1 MELMELIARAPWR
14 EAVTYRETWPH
25 EYVLIKQDKQREL
38 LAAICARIANGEG
51 IEGRFFSRTSAYLFI
66 GEYKYWPYTSCD
78 EIDLDATEDEVVLN
92 RAPLYRDRRDFVIR
106 VGDTG
111 IRVESEKDEPMTE
124 TSEHDTLL
132 AHLARKLSDRHEDIA
147 VEALGYIFRS
157 SQARRV
163 LEEMLRARGADV
175 GSIEKVRTQATG
187 KEGAR
192 PDLAGVDRTG
202 LERVLIEAK
211 FWAGLTGNQPTAYL
225 ERLPTNMPSA
235 LLFVAPAA
243 RLETLWDELCQRAGV
258 NGPRPAAETS
268 EEFRSVTM
276 AGARHLML
284 TSWTHLLERLD
295 GAGDEHTM
303 IAVQQLRGLTKMKTE
318 DFPPFHP
325 LHPDEFDPK
334 VPRLLLNLQRLVDD
348 ATTRAV
354 AAGYASTEGLKVTPQ
369 ATGYGRYLYLADA
382 GAWFGVD
389 FDSWA
394 WDSYPDTP
402 LWLRFSEW
410 DRGMRKPLSE
420 THGALEPL
428 EQKDSP
434 DCFDDDGALY
444 VPIELPVHAEYDE
457 VLEAVVRRLQEVSDL
472 ISAAEGA
479 SSPTG

>member
-1 MELMELIARAPWR
+1 MVINRDG
-14 EAVTYRETWPH
+14 
-25 EYVLIKQDKQREL
+25 QQEL
-38 LAAICARIANGEG
+38 LAAFCERISRGEG
-51 IEGRFFSRTSAYLFI
+51 VECQFFHQHRTYLFL
-66 GEYKYWPYTSCD
+66 GDYKYWTMMECTD
-78 EIDLDATEDEVVLN
+78 IDLEVSDEVLN
-92 RAPLYRDRRDFVIR
+92 RALLYRDRRDFVIR
-106 VGDTG
+106 AGDTG

-132 AHLARKLSDRHEDIA
+132 AHLAWKLSDRHEDIA

-175 GSIEKVRTQATG
+175 GSIEEVRTQATG

-225 ERLPTNMPSA
+225 ERLPTNTPSA

-258 NGPRPAAETS
+258 NGPLAETS

-318 DFPPFHP
+318 DAFPPFHP

-354 AAGYASTEGLKVTPQ
+354 AAGYASTEGLRVTPQ

-382 GAWFGVD
+382 GARFGVD
-389 FDSWA
+389 FASWA

-402 LWLRFSEW
+402 LWLCFSEW

-428 EQKDSP
+428 ERKDSP

-457 VLEAVVRRLQEVSDL
+457 VLEAVVRRLQAVADL
-472 ISAAEGA
+472 IGSAEGA
-479 SSPTG
+479 SSPTR

>member
-1 MELMELIARAPWR
+1 ME
-14 EAVTYRETWPH
+14 V
-25 EYVLIKQDKQREL
+25 
-38 LAAICARIANGEG
+38 
-51 IEGRFFSRTSAYLFI
+51 S
-66 GEYKYWPYTSCD
+66 D
-78 EIDLDATEDEVVLN
+78 EVLN
-92 RAPLYRDRRDFVIR
+92 RALLYRDRRDFVIR
-106 VGDTG
+106 AGDTG

-132 AHLARKLSDRHEDIA
+132 AHLAWKLSDRHEDIA

-175 GSIEKVRTQATG
+175 GSIEEVRTQATG

-225 ERLPTNMPSA
+225 ERLPTNTPSA

-303 IAVQQLRGLTKMKTE
+303 IAVQ
-318 DFPPFHP
+318 
-325 LHPDEFDPK
+325 
-334 VPRLLLNLQRLVDD
+334 
-348 ATTRAV
+348 
-354 AAGYASTEGLKVTPQ
+354 
-369 ATGYGRYLYLADA
+369 
-382 GAWFGVD
+382 
-389 FDSWA
+389 
-394 WDSYPDTP
+394 
-402 LWLRFSEW
+402 
-410 DRGMRKPLSE
+410 
-420 THGALEPL
+420 
-428 EQKDSP
+428 
-434 DCFDDDGALY
+434 
-444 VPIELPVHAEYDE
+444 
-457 VLEAVVRRLQEVSDL
+457 
-472 ISAAEGA
+472 
-479 SSPTG
+479 